1 MQDNQG
7 IQAGE
12 TLFTEEELQQF
23 EVDDRAAGSRIAR
36 ILSTLFVYT
45 LLVMLLV
52 IIWTMRTVAQ

>member
-23 EVDDRAAGSRIAR
+23 EVDDRAAGSSIAR